1 MSSGISNVP
10 FVIKNNKQQ
19 QLPLTRTSQ
28 YQFSLIF
35 NFLHHIMMPC
45 LRYIITITYATQKL
59 VCTKINIRI
68 GVNNGIPIIPRVSSA
83 AQCTR
88 FHFYNGK
95 IISVNENEILQF
107 LRYTTQKRKTSTY
120 TGIQ

>member
-45 LRYIITITYATQKL
+45 LCYIITITYATQKL
-59 VCTKINIRI
+59 VCTKINIRV
-68 GVNNGIPIIPRVSSA
+68 GVNNGIPTIPRVPSA

-95 IISVNENEILQF
+95 ISVNENDILQF
-107 LRYTTQKRKTSTY
+107 LRYATQKRKTSTY